1 MFLSLP
7 LPLKAMRK
15 CPPVRIKKKKDLA
28 ASYCHQCEMII
39 ILAFKNAIAASSNI
53 LQENIFLNNNNW
65 KVFMTTI
72 SCIFAI

>member
-1 MFLSLP
+1 
-7 LPLKAMRK
+7 
-15 CPPVRIKKKKDLA
+15 
-28 ASYCHQCEMII
+28 MII